1 MPGTA
6 KLWWHDGSTRDA
18 RYHPTPLINEPEIGF
33 ETIAIS
39 ASPAASTA
47 APEDCYVAV
56 LETDV
61 AIRYLVRVPGDSRDA
76 SADEAKPLVA
86 TGHAVATIGIL
97 PGSTLSIVEA

>member
-33 ETIAIS
+33 ETLALS
-39 ASPAASTA
+39 AAPAATGA
-47 APEDCYVAV
+47 APEHAHVAV

-61 AIRYLVRVPGDSRDA
+61 AIRYLVRAPGDMRDA
-76 SADEAKPLVA
+76 TAAEAKPLAA
-86 TGHAVATIGIL
+86 TGSAVATIGVR
-97 PGSTLSIVEA
+97 PGYTLSIREV